1 MNRPLKRLQ
10 ATIIAGLFFLLPF
23 VVVGYIV
30 VSIYGVL
37 HPFMERLALSLG
49 TGDLM
54 IVRLMVVGSMLLVCL
69 LAGMLVRWSI
79 PGRLGRAVD
88 ENLVSLIPGYDALRM
103 RIGSSLGRNEDQDVA
118 VLIRD
123 GDMWC
128 PARLIERGPDD
139 ECVVFVPDSPA
150 GTSGAV
156 IVIASEHIRPLSIS
170 YGQLLRHVRNGGR
183 GLAKDLQA
191 R

>member
-1 MNRPLKRLQ
+1 
-10 ATIIAGLFFLLPF
+10 
-23 VVVGYIV
+23 
-30 VSIYGVL
+30 
-37 HPFMERLALSLG
+37 
-49 TGDLM
+49 
-54 IVRLMVVGSMLLVCL
+54 
-69 LAGMLVRWSI
+69 
-79 PGRLGRAVD
+79 
-88 ENLVSLIPGYDALRM
+88 
-103 RIGSSLGRNEDQDVA
+103 
-118 VLIRD
+118 
-123 GDMWC
+123 MWC

>member
-1 MNRPLKRLQ
+1 MKIHIKRLHR
-10 ATIIAGLFFLLPF
+10 TTVAGLFFLLPF
-23 VVVGYIV
+23 VVVAYIV

-37 HPFMERLALSLG
+37 HPFMERLALVLG

-54 IVRLMVVGSMLLVCL
+54 IVRLMVIGSMLLVCL
-69 LAGMLVRWSI
+69 LAGMLVRSTI

-103 RIGSSLGRNEDQDVA
+103 RIGSTLGHAEEQEVA

-128 PARLIERGPDD
+128 PARLIERGPND
-139 ECVVFVPDSPA
+139 ECVVFIPDSPS

-156 IVIASEHIRPLSIS
+156 IVIAAEHIRPLPIS
-170 YGQLLRHVRNGGR
+170 YGQLLRHLRNGGR
-183 GLAKDLQA
+183 GLADDLQSN
-191 R
+191 